1 MELFSGFKL
10 FLGLLNKTFYFEVIG
25 NSHEVIRN
33 IVLAKKNFF
42 CVCVLD
48 VTEEPKWT
56 FGATEQYREIPCTLF
71 TVSLKGW
78 SCKPII

>member
-10 FLGLLNKTFYFEVIG
+10 FLGLLNKKFYFEVIG

-33 IVLAKKNFF
+33 IVLAKKNFL

-48 VTEEPKWT
+48 VTEEPK
-56 FGATEQYREIPCTLF
+56 
-71 TVSLKGW
+71 
-78 SCKPII
+78 

>member
-42 CVCVLD
+42 FFFLCWMLLKNPNELLGQLNNTERFPVL
-48 VTEEPKWT
+48 
-56 FGATEQYREIPCTLF
+56 FLQFL
-71 TVSLKGW
+71 LKVDLAN
-78 SCKPII
+78 P

>member
-42 CVCVLD
+42 FFFFVLD
-48 VTEEPKWT
+48 VTEEPK
-56 FGATEQYREIPCTLF
+56 
-71 TVSLKGW
+71 
-78 SCKPII
+78 

>member
-33 IVLAKKNFF
+33 IVLAKKKFF
-42 CVCVLD
+42 FFFLCWMLLKNPNELLGQLNNTERFPVL
-48 VTEEPKWT
+48 
-56 FGATEQYREIPCTLF
+56 FLQFL
-71 TVSLKGW
+71 LKVDLAN
-78 SCKPII
+78 P